1 MERHGTYFVIGE
13 GELGEARGG
22 RQLESAS
29 ALAAVPPFRFS
40 RLGPKG
46 TGKQLGKPN
55 RIKIAQA
62 MTVDNASPGQIPA
75 GYTYLGQFLDHDL
88 TSTRAR

>member
-1 MERHGTYFVIGE
+1 MERHGSETYFVIGE
-13 GELGEARGG
+13 GQLGEARGG
-22 RQLESAS
+22 QLESAF
-29 ALAAVPPFRFS
+29 ALAVPPFRFS